1 MGHLMAP
8 VLESAE
14 ELSVR
19 GLVGE
24 ELLVTVP
31 GASPLWQQVAGDWES
46 DTQHHRS
53 AGLDPRT
60 PSPYL
65 GCPSGGPGMLRGWP
79 PSKSQFLWA
88 KDISLSPGL
97 SEVAVKPSPACFDVT
112 TFGRES

>member
-46 DTQHHRS
+46 DSTTAQLVWIPGPHPRISVVPLGVLGCSGGGLPRS
-53 AGLDPRT
+53 LSSSGPRT
-60 PSPYL
+60 FPFL
-65 GCPSGGPGMLRGWP
+65 QG
-79 PSKSQFLWA
+79 SQ
-88 KDISLSPGL
+88 K
-97 SEVAVKPSPACFDVT
+97 
-112 TFGRES
+112 